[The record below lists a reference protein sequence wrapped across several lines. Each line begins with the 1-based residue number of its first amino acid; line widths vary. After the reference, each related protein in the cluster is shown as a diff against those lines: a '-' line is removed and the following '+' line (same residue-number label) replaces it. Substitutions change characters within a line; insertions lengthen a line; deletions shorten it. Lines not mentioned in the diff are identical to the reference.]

1 MLNYP
6 FLRLTKAFIK
16 SMLTKRIKIQDKTI
30 ISMRCGVGD
39 IDPYFEMNNGR
50 YQQLADLGRFN
61 HGFRTGFYK
70 KARSENLYFTVVG
83 VSAKYRYRIPFG
95 KNFTMTTKIIHSD
108 EKWIYYLT
116 DFSHNN
122 RVSTSL
128 LARTGVL
135 RAGKLVRP
143 NEVEEIFQMK
153 LTKYQVPEWV
163 ELWIKSDLKRPGFEK
178 S

>member
-6 FLRLTKAFIK
+6 LLRVLKANIASKFVKNIKLEDESSLTFRAGIF
-16 SMLTKRIKIQDKTI
+16 
-30 ISMRCGVGD
+30 D
-39 IDPYFEMNNGR
+39 IDPFIEINNGR
-50 YQQLADLGRFN
+50 YLTLADVGRFN

-95 KNFTMTTKIIHSD
+95 KKFTMTTKIIHSD

-116 DFSHNN
+116 DFSHDN

-153 LTKYQVPEWV
+153 LTKYQVPQWV